1 MVELKNPTNNIR
13 GLASAP
19 RQIPIE
25 VDGSGSYEIVLTMW
39 TVFAQ
44 DDIANLDLGADWAE
58 SIANATPADLLAEI
72 EALGGPHCSMWLS
85 LLGLISS
92 APHPHDPESAFK
104 WIGQL
109 NPQRV
114 QRWILGYVGEQSA
127 MKGGECPTPSLIEE
141 AAEGDLDAVKQVIGD
156 KFSADERDHLIS
168 LLGSDAETFR
178 DRIAN
183 TLLRFQSEVYVRHEA
198 EFSGAIARA
207 AAARRAVATRDDAK
221 TVIEQVTNGLDFE
234 IPRGV
239 TRVVL
244 VPSVVLRPLSLID
257 QHRGVLMVFYA
268 MADEFINDNP
278 DAPPSWLVRTYKA
291 LSDEKRL
298 RILRRLSE
306 GETSLDELTELLD
319 ISKSTVHHHI
329 SVLRGAGLIRVQ
341 ISHGDRGKESHCY
354 GLRDQAFGDA
364 SAFLESYIRPQG
376 EAALA

>member
-1 MVELKNPTNNIR
+1 MVELRNPKNNIR
-13 GLASAP
+13 GLASAQ

-39 TVFAQ
+39 TVFSQ
-44 DDIANLDLGADWAE
+44 DNIANLDLGADWAKGIE
-58 SIANATPADLLAEI
+58 EATPADLVAEI
-72 EALGGPHCSMWLS
+72 EALGGPHCAIWLS

-92 APHPHDPESAFK
+92 APHPHDPTSAFR

-109 NPQRV
+109 NPQRL
-114 QRWILGYVGEQSA
+114 QRWILGYIGEQSA
-127 MKGGECPTPSLIEE
+127 MKGGDCPTPSLIEE
-141 AAEGDLDAVKQVIGD
+141 AAEGDLEAVRKVVGE
-156 KFSADERDHLIS
+156 KFSGDETEHLVS
-168 LLGSDAETFR
+168 LLGSDAESFR
-178 DRIAN
+178 DRVAT
-183 TLLRFQSEVYVRHEA
+183 TLMRFQSEVYSRHEE
-198 EFSGAIARA
+198 EFSDAIARA
-207 AAARRAVATRDDAK
+207 AAARRAVANRDDAK

-268 MADEFINDNP
+268 MADEFINNNP

-329 SVLRGAGLIRVQ
+329 SVLRGAGLVRVQ
-341 ISHGDRGKESHCY
+341 ISHGASGKESHCY